1 MKTYEVNSFSLYSQK
16 KTHKQKIM
24 IEFLKS
30 IAFLLP
36 VAFLLLVNFKSKK
49 AVKEKL
55 DKLIS
60 LAKVGVFLNF
70 IASIIAIGLIVS
82 NGLTEIKILGF
93 QSFGFT
99 VRLDS
104 LSVIMYTMVAIIAFV
119 VLRFSFNYL
128 DGDERQG
135 VFIGRL
141 ATTIVAVQLMVLSGN
156 IFMLFLAWVATSIT
170 LHKLLNFYHHRK
182 KSRLGAR
189 KKFIVARLGD
199 VALLAAVIILHQ
211 VFQTGNLEEIFSA
224 IRNGTVT
231 GTSSL
236 EIVGILLVV
245 TAALKSAQLPLH
257 GWLIDVM
264 EAPTPVSA
272 LLHAGLL
279 NAGPFLI
286 IRFAYVMDATVLAP
300 IVLFIL
306 AGITSLY
313 GSLIF
318 STQPTIK
325 NSLAY
330 SSIAHMGFSLMVCG
344 LGIYSA
350 ALLHLVA
357 HSFYKAHAFLSS
369 GSIIDRVRTKNAANF
384 IRKGSIGRMLL
395 GVIVAFI
402 IFVSISWVFGFHKNH
417 EFQLWIIGGVIFIGI
432 VNLLINAFDSNNTFQ
447 SIFKIIGAAVSVL
460 VSFFSLEFMV
470 RIALESQLPTVS
482 EPSNWMKY
490 ISLAMLSLFY
500 ILALAFSLSTSDNNR
515 LFRGLKV
522 HLRNGFYLNVLFNRL
537 VGSLK

>member
-1 MKTYEVNSFSLYSQK
+1 
-16 KTHKQKIM
+16 M
-24 IEFLKS
+24 IEILKS
-30 IAFLLP
+30 IPFLLP
-36 VAFLLLVNFKSKK
+36 VVFLLLVNLKSKK
-49 AVKEKL
+49 AINEKL
-55 DKLIS
+55 EKLIS
-60 LAKVGVFLNF
+60 LTKVGIFLNF
-70 IASIIAIGLIVS
+70 TAAIVAIGFVVS
-82 NGLTEIKILGF
+82 NGLTEIKIF
-93 QSFGFT
+93 NFESFGFT
-99 VRLDS
+99 LRLDS

-170 LHKLLNFYHHRK
+170 LHKLLNFYHDRK

-189 KKFIVARLGD
+189 KKFIVSRLGD

-224 IRNGTVT
+224 IKTGTVT
-231 GTSSL
+231 DTSSL
-236 EIVGILLVV
+236 EVVGILLVV

-286 IRFAYVMDATVLAP
+286 IRFAYVMDATVVAP
-300 IVLFIL
+300 IVLFVL
-306 AGITSLY
+306 AGVTALY
-313 GSLIF
+313 GSLVF

-369 GSIIDRVRTKNAANF
+369 GSVIDRVRTKNTANF
-384 IRKGSIGRMLL
+384 IRKGSIGRMSL
-395 GVIVAFI
+395 GIIAAAVIFA
-402 IFVSISWVFGFHKNH
+402 SISWVFGFQESH

-432 VNLLINAFDSNNTFQ
+432 VNLLINAFDSNNASQ
-447 SIFKIIGAAVSVL
+447 SILRIVGSAISVL
-460 VSFFSLEFMV
+460 VSFFSLEFIV
-470 RIALESQLPTVS
+470 RITLESQLPEVT
-482 EPSNWMKY
+482 EPSSLMKY
-490 ISLAMLSLFY
+490 ISLGMLSLFY
-500 ILALAFSLSTSDNNR
+500 IVALGFSLSTSDNNK

-537 VGSLK
+537 VGSLRS

>member
-1 MKTYEVNSFSLYSQK
+1 
-16 KTHKQKIM
+16 M
-24 IEFLKS
+24 IEILKS
-30 IAFLLP
+30 IPFLLP
-36 VAFLLLVNFKSKK
+36 VVFLLLVNLKSKK
-49 AVKEKL
+49 AINEKL
-55 DKLIS
+55 EKLIS
-60 LAKVGVFLNF
+60 LTKVGIFLNF
-70 IASIIAIGLIVS
+70 TAAIVAIGFVVS
-82 NGLTEIKILGF
+82 NGLTEIKIF
-93 QSFGFT
+93 NFESFGFT
-99 VRLDS
+99 LRLDS

-170 LHKLLNFYHHRK
+170 LHKLLNFYHDRK

-189 KKFIVARLGD
+189 KKFIVSRLGD
-199 VALLAAVIILHQ
+199 VSLLAAVIILHQ

-224 IRNGTVT
+224 IKTGTVT
-231 GTSSL
+231 DTSSL
-236 EIVGILLVV
+236 EVVGILLVV

-286 IRFAYVMDATVLAP
+286 IRFAYVMDATVVAP
-300 IVLFIL
+300 IVLFVL
-306 AGITSLY
+306 AGVTALY
-313 GSLIF
+313 GSLVF

-369 GSIIDRVRTKNAANF
+369 GSVIDRVRTKNAANF

-395 GVIVAFI
+395 GIIAAAVIFA
-402 IFVSISWVFGFHKNH
+402 SISWVFGFQESH

-432 VNLLINAFDSNNTFQ
+432 VNLLINAFDSNNASQ
-447 SIFKIIGAAVSVL
+447 SILRIVGSAISVL
-460 VSFFSLEFMV
+460 VSFFSLEFIV
-470 RIALESQLPTVS
+470 RITLESQLPEVT
-482 EPSNWMKY
+482 EPSSLMKY
-490 ISLAMLSLFY
+490 ISLGMLSLFY
-500 ILALAFSLSTSDNNR
+500 IVALGFSLSTSDNNK

-537 VGSLK
+537 VGSLRS

>member
-1 MKTYEVNSFSLYSQK
+1 
-16 KTHKQKIM
+16 M

-36 VAFLLLVNFKSKK
+36 VVFLLMVSIKSKK
-49 AVKEKL
+49 AMNGKL

-60 LAKVGVFLNF
+60 LTKAGILLNF
-70 IASIIAIGLIVS
+70 IAAIVAIGFVVS
-82 NGLTEIKILGF
+82 NGLTEIKMF
-93 QSFGFT
+93 SFDSFGFT
-99 VRLDS
+99 FRLDS

-119 VLRFSFNYL
+119 VLKFSFNYL

-141 ATTIVAVQLMVLSGN
+141 ASTIVAVQLMVLSGN
-156 IFMLFLAWVATSIT
+156 VFMLFLAWVATSIT
-170 LHKLLNFYHHRK
+170 LHKLLNFYYDRK

-199 VALLAAVIILHQ
+199 VALLAAVIILQQ

-224 IRNGTVT
+224 IKTGTVSNS
-231 GTSSL
+231 SSL
-236 EIVGILLVV
+236 EAVGILLVI

-286 IRFAYVMDATVLAP
+286 IRFAYVMDATVAAP
-300 IVLFIL
+300 IFLFIL
-306 AGITSLY
+306 AGITALY

-384 IRKGSIGRMLL
+384 IRKGSVSRMFLGMLTALL
-395 GVIVAFI
+395 
-402 IFVSISWVFGFHKNH
+402 IFVSISWLFGVHKNH

-432 VNLLINAFDSNNTFQ
+432 VNLLINAFDSNNASQ
-447 SIFKIIGAAVSVL
+447 SIFRIVGSAVSVL
-460 VSFFSLEFMV
+460 VSFFTLEYIV
-470 RIALESQLPTVS
+470 RITLESQLPLVT
-482 EPSNWMKY
+482 EPSSLMRY
-490 ISLAMLSLFY
+490 ISLGMLCLFY
-500 ILALAFSLSTSDNNR
+500 ILALAFSLSTSNNK